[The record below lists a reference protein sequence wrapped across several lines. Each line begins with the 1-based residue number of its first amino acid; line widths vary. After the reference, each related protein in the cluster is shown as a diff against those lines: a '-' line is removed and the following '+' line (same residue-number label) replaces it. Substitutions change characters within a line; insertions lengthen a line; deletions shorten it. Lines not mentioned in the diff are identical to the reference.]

1 MVRALLAG
9 RKTQTRRI
17 LKDLPPPPADDSV
30 VHPPKHEKP
39 YFDAYCG
46 GKRTELNPRGMT
58 DHWCW
63 WTRDDRAGH
72 GCKVPYVPGD
82 RLYVREEWSTHPA
95 FDGISPRDLK
105 RGSGIY
111 TRADGLWHNVDDV
124 IGWPFG
130 RRRAGMHMP
139 RWASRI
145 TLTVTNVRVQR
156 LQDCSE
162 EDAVAEGIYPW
173 QHEEL
178 GTLYSFERPGDTVY
192 RGRNKIA
199 SPAGFDRASHAYCR
213 LWDNINGEG
222 AWDKNP
228 WIVAVSFSV
237 EQRNID
243 EVPA

>member
-1 MVRALLAG
+1 MVRALLDG
-9 RKTQTRRI
+9 RKTQTRR
-17 LKDLPPPPADDSV
+17 A
-30 VHPPKHEKP
+30 
-39 YFDAYCG
+39 
-46 GKRTELNPRGMT
+46 LNPQPFPVGGPFYRPHPEVQPHHWYSISRRGLI
-58 DHWCW
+58 CNIQ
-63 WTRDDRAGH
+63 
-72 GCKVPYVPGD
+72 KVRYAPGD
-82 RLYVREEWSTHPA
+82 QLYVREEWSTHPA

-199 SPAGFDRASHAYCR
+199 SPAGFDRASGAYYR